1 MQQARQQEGDDED
14 AVGSLFAGLS
24 FPEVPTTI
32 IRVPLPSPEQKELI
46 AEQTTATESH
56 TSHTPTNNTI
66 VQAIM
71 QSTSLASLYAP
82 TAPAIRRSYPEI
94 SNTVSSTVRMDPD
107 ERVGLLSSSITTAQG
122 REGVSDGANAT
133 LINELMQEN
142 ARLAEENA
150 RLVRMQQQSP
160 QALPIHNHQSI
171 SQGPVGVAVSAPAQ
185 GIRIQGTSPPA
196 QREGVKY
203 VCCGTC
209 RQWLLSPRDAV
220 YVFCPQCRS
229 VNNCGA
235 VSHSPPAP
243 LAQPSDPLSS
253 FPRNFIDCFQGFFR

>member
-1 MQQARQQEGDDED
+1 MQQARQQEEDADED

-32 IRVPLPSPEQKELI
+32 IRGPLPSPEQMELI
-46 AEQTTATESH
+46 TEQPTATESH
-56 TSHTPTNNTI
+56 TLTNNTI

-71 QSTSLASLYAP
+71 QSTSLASLYGP

-94 SNTVSSTVRMDPD
+94 SNKLSSTVCTDPD
-107 ERVGLLSSSITTAQG
+107 ERVGLLSSSITTAQE

-133 LINELMQEN
+133 LINELMHEN

-253 FPRNFIDCFQGFFR
+253 FPRNFLDCFQGFFR